1 MTTSKQSSGIYCDA
15 FGAAA
20 WQGYKLK
27 VDQVISAGGSL
38 GLQRL
43 QNSCYSGHFLS
54 CVTVKTRV
62 YAYSVFIST
71 QADFKIRVSKQISQ
85 LNHVLAQ
92 QVQKILMLYFS
103 ICFTFLINK
112 IK

>member
-15 FGAAA
+15 FGAVA

-27 VDQVISAGGSL
+27 VDQVVSAGGSL

-54 CVTVKTRV
+54 CVTVITQV
-62 YAYSVFIST
+62 YAYSIFIST
-71 QADFKIRVSKQISQ
+71 QADFKIRVSKQISK

-92 QVQKILMLYFS
+92 QVQKILMLYFFN
-103 ICFTFLINK
+103 IFYIFNK
-112 IK
+112 